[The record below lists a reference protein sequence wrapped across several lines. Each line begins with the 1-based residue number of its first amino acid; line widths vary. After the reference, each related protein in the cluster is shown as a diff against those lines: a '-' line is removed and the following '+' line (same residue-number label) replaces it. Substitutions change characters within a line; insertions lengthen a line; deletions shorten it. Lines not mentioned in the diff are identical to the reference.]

1 MVLDKEVTC
10 KCGIFVGH
18 TIHDVYKGLKA
29 LQHRGQDS
37 VGIAVKKNGH
47 IDLIRWSGRVGDF
60 SLESLV
66 NILGSGELV
75 IGHVR
80 YNTMKIK
87 ENAGLFSGAHPRFI
101 GGKII
106 DNSVMYKS
114 HLIVRDAEKVIV
126 HNGNLPNLNLS
137 EGKIDTDFI
146 LEEYSEKGIAFVLET
161 FPASYSAAILD
172 SKINEAII
180 FRDRYKMR
188 PLWIGEKDGNILAAS
203 EDVAIWEVGGK
214 PIREVNGGEVIHIPQ
229 RGRDFVSEQ
238 IIKPKQRIC
247 FFEGNYLQ
255 SASSSFDGRTVFSI
269 RRNLGKQ
276 LAKEYFPNVDF
287 VSFIPHSP
295 EHIARGYSDERKIQ
309 LKEIFYKVASDRSFL
324 GESQSKR
331 DISIGTNLFVLD
343 NISLVGKRILI
354 FDDSLV
360 RGTVSKDA
368 AKKLRER
375 GAGWIGL
382 VLGTPIIGPIVNG
395 VQRGCLWGV
404 DMPPED
410 NFAIKRMHTLEKL
423 KEESGFDDVYFI
435 SIEGLAKAHGKNLN
449 EMCTYC
455 IGGENPVE
463 EENIL

>member
-1 MVLDKEVTC
+1 VVLNSEVTC

-47 IDLIRWSGRVGDF
+47 IDLIRWSGKVGDF

-101 GGKII
+101 GGKIV
-106 DNSVMYKS
+106 DNSAMYKS
-114 HLIVRDAEKVIV
+114 HLIVRDADKAIV
-126 HNGNLPNLNLS
+126 HNGNIPDLYLP
-137 EGKIDTDFI
+137 EGKIDTDII
-146 LEEYSEKGIAFVLET
+146 LEEYSKKGISFILET
-161 FPASYSAAILD
+161 FSASYSAAILD

-188 PLWIGEKDGNILAAS
+188 PLWIGEKDGNILASS

-238 IIKPKQRIC
+238 IINSKQRVC

-255 SASSSFDGRTVFSI
+255 SASSSFDGRTIFSI
-269 RRNLGKQ
+269 RRNLGRQ
-276 LAKEYFPNVDF
+276 LAKEYFPEVDF

-295 EHIARGYSDERKIQ
+295 EHIARGYSDERKIP
-309 LKEIFYKVASDRSFL
+309 LKEIFYKVASERSFL

-343 NISLVGKRILI
+343 NVNLEGKRILI

-368 AKKLRER
+368 TKKLREK
-375 GAGWIGL
+375 GVAWIGL
-382 VLGTPIIGPIVNG
+382 ALGTPIIGPIVNG
-395 VQRGCLWGV
+395 IQRGCLWGV
-404 DMPPED
+404 DIPPED
-410 NFAIKRMHTLEKL
+410 NFAIKRAGTFEKL
-423 KEESGFDDVYFI
+423 KEETGFDDVYFI
-435 SIEGLAKAHGKNLN
+435 SMDGLARAHGKNIN

-455 IGGENPVE
+455 IGGENPIE
-463 EENIL
+463 E

>member
-1 MVLDKEVTC
+1 MVLDKEIIC

-18 TIHDVYKGLKA
+18 NIHDVYKGLKA

-37 VGIAVKKNGH
+37 VGIAVKKNER
-47 IDLIRWSGRVGDF
+47 IDLIRWSGKVSDF
-60 SLESLV
+60 SLDNLV

-80 YNTMKIK
+80 YSTMKIK
-87 ENAGLFSGAHPRFI
+87 ESAGLFSGAHPRFI
-101 GGKII
+101 GGKIV
-106 DNSVMYKS
+106 DNSGMSKS
-114 HLIVRDAEKVIV
+114 HLIVRDAEKAIV
-126 HNGNLPNLNLS
+126 HNGNIPHLDLP

-146 LEEYSEKGIAFVLET
+146 LEKYSEKGISFVLEN
-161 FPASYSAAILD
+161 FPASYSATILD
-172 SKINEAII
+172 SRENEVLI

-188 PLWIGEKDGNILAAS
+188 PLWIGEKDGNILASS
-203 EDVAIWEVGGK
+203 EDVAIWEIGGK

-238 IIKPKQRIC
+238 IISSKQKVC

-255 SASSSFDGRTVFSI
+255 SASSSFDGRTIFSI
-269 RRNLGKQ
+269 RRNLGRQ
-276 LAKEYFPNVDF
+276 LAKEYSPDVDF

-309 LKEIFYKVASDRSFL
+309 LKEIFYKVANERSFL
-324 GESQSKR
+324 GECQNKR

-343 NISLVGKRILI
+343 NVDLVGKRILI

-375 GAGWIGL
+375 GVKWIGL
-382 VLGTPIIGPIVNG
+382 VLGTPIIGPIVDG

-410 NFAIKRMHTLEKL
+410 NFAIKRVQTLERL

-435 SIEGLAKAHGKNLN
+435 SMNGLAKAHGKDLS

-455 IGGENPVE
+455 IGGENPIE
-463 EENIL
+463 E